1 MLRLHLR
8 VFLWTGVF
16 WQVVIRAN
24 GARIS
29 IQNLRSAW
37 IAFQQRLGPSSLPFC
52 VTKKAK
58 AVRRT
63 VQFSFDLS
71 SLRFSG
77 TTLRAFTD
85 KTSDPD
91 PAEQNSSNRG
101 TKLQRE
107 QTKPEITEQNA
118 ATNKNTTTMTLQFS
132 LHSSI
137 TDINANDWDACL
149 TSSESSPFL
158 QHAWLRCLEES
169 GCASPQTGW
178 LPQHISIRNQSD
190 SDQGVVLGY
199 VPLYIKG
206 HSLGE
211 FIFDQSWAEAAY
223 QSDIDYYPKLLIA
236 VPFTPAAG
244 QRMLW
249 TPAAMKAI
257 KNADDSHGNDIAA
270 RSKLSLMRQAVGG
283 FLKQLARS
291 NKISS
296 VHCNFLTDDEATDLA
311 GPLETDTEESATDSK
326 MMIQRLLSRVSV
338 KDGYLRRTSIQ
349 YHWINRN
356 PKNSNAPFESF
367 DEYLTCFK
375 SKRRIT
381 IKRERNYVW
390 QDQGIDVTA
399 VAGRDILQIPGLVE
413 RMFEIYKS
421 TVDKMAWG
429 RQYLTLDFFQRLA
442 QSEFIDYLCFLVCSR
457 RKGEDDESK
466 LGQGR
471 ILKANDAFA
480 GTFNIV
486 KDGVFY
492 GRYWGCLEGEI
503 KNLHFETCYWS
514 AIEYCIKNGIHRME
528 PGAG

>member
-1 MLRLHLR
+1 MLRLLHL
-8 VFLWTGVF
+8 VFLWTGIFREVLCG
-16 WQVVIRAN
+16 VLR
-24 GARIS
+24 ARIS
-29 IQNLRSAW
+29 IKNLRSV
-37 IAFQQRLGPSSLPFC
+37 FQQRPGSSRLP
-52 VTKKAK
+52 VWATKKATG
-58 AVRRT
+58 VGT
-63 VQFSFDLS
+63 GPSPLVFS
-71 SLRFSG
+71 SLRSPG
-77 TTLRAFTD
+77 TTLHAFAG
-85 KTSDPD
+85 KTSNTDPT
-91 PAEQNSSNRG
+91 EQNSSN
-101 TKLQRE
+101 KSAKPQQE
-107 QTKPEITEQNA
+107 QTTPEITEVNA
-118 ATNKNTTTMTLQFS
+118 ATKKNKPTMTLQFS

-137 TDINANDWDACL
+137 TDINAEDWDACL

-190 SDQGVVLGY
+190 SSQDVVLGY

-206 HSLGE
+206 HSFGE

-223 QSDIDYYPKLLIA
+223 QSDIDYYPKLLVA

-249 TPAAMKAI
+249 TQAALKAI
-257 KNADDSHGNDIAA
+257 KNGDDNYGNDIAV

-311 GPLETDTEESATDSK
+311 GPLENDTGDSATDAK

-338 KDGYLRRTSIQ
+338 KDDYLRRTSIQ

-356 PKNSNAPFESF
+356 PKNSNAPFETF

-381 IKRERNYVW
+381 IKRERNHVW
-390 QDQGIDVTA
+390 QDQGIAVTA

-457 RKGEDDESK
+457 RKGENDESK
-466 LGQGR
+466 LGWGR
-471 ILKANDAFA
+471 TLKADDVFA
-480 GTFNIV
+480 GTFS
-486 KDGVFY
+486 K
-492 GRYWGCLEGEI
+492 C
-503 KNLHFETCYWS
+503 H
-514 AIEYCIKNGIHRME
+514 
-528 PGAG
+528 